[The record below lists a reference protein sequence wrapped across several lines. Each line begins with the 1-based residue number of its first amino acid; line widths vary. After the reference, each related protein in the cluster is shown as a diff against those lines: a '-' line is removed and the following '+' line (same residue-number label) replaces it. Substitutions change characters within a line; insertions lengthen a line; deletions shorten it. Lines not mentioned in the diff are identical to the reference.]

1 MSRRN
6 IIIAAIAVLVFF
18 GVIGAAAAWV
28 IWGPNTQSI
37 SESRGVQIP
46 PGSSF
51 EAIVDSLDSS
61 GVVASTTTF
70 RWVARGT
77 RWGDQIKAGYY
88 EISPGASNY
97 AMLNTLRRGLQSPIR
112 LTIPPGTRP
121 EIVARIAGRV
131 MYFDEEDMLLALRN
145 ASLASDLGVD
155 STALFGFMLP
165 ESYDFYWLTP
175 AETVVRRVKQ
185 HFDRFYEREIAAG
198 AAERNLSPK
207 DVVTMASIVEW
218 ETSIN
223 DEKPRV
229 AGVYLNRLRINMPLQ
244 ADPTVQYAILQNE
257 GARRRLLFEDYRIN
271 HPYNTYQR
279 QGLPPGPLNNPSLAS
294 IRSVVNAENH
304 DFLYFVATGD
314 GGHVFSRT
322 FQEHVNAANRYRAL
336 MQERRRAQQQAEPAQ

>member
-6 IIIAAIAVLVFF
+6 IIIAALAVLFL
-18 GVIGAAAAWV
+18 IGAVAAATAWI

-37 SESRGVQIP
+37 SESRGVRIP

-51 EAIVDSLDSS
+51 ETIVDSLDAS

-77 RWGDQIKAGYY
+77 RWGSQIKAGYY
-88 EISPGASNY
+88 EISPGSSNY
-97 AMLNTLRRGLQSPIR
+97 SMLSTLRRGLQSPIR

-121 EIVARIAGRV
+121 EIVARLAGRV
-131 MYFDEEDMLLALRN
+131 MYFEEEEMLAALRDPV
-145 ASLASDLGVD
+145 LASELGTD
-155 STALFGFMLP
+155 STSLFGYMLP

-175 AETVVRRVKQ
+175 APTIVRRVKQ
-185 HFDRFYEREIAAG
+185 YFDRFFEREIAAG
-198 AAERNLSPK
+198 AGERNLTPA
-207 DVVTMASIVEW
+207 DVVTMASIIEW
-218 ETSIN
+218 ETGIE

-244 ADPTVQYAILQNE
+244 ADPTVQYAILESE
-257 GARRRLLFEDYRIN
+257 GARRRLLFEDYRLS

-279 QGLPPGPLNNPSLAS
+279 QGLPPGPLNNPSPSS

-304 DFLYFVATGD
+304 DYLFFVATGD
-314 GGHVFSRT
+314 GGHIFSRT
-322 FQEHVNAANRYRAL
+322 FQEHVNAANRYRTL
-336 MQERRRAQQQAEPAQ
+336 MQERRRAQQQAETAP